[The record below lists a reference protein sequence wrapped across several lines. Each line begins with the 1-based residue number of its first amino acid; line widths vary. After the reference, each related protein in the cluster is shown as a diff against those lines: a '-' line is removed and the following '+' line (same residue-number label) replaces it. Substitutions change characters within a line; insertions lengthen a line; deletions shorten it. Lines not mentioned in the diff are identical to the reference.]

1 MACAPSAPAGATTT
15 HGPRAM
21 PESEDARIFLA
32 QVERARSA
40 SSRMQPALGRVGA
53 REVERAQ
60 FAAPR
65 SRQPP
70 GEALPSGWGLGASRP
85 MVHHAAMPTRPGL
98 GPSAD
103 LGTLGPRVDI
113 YLSAGPNVGYGASG
127 GAGDATWNVAGYASC
142 NRDDPRNCAIWRVRL
157 RLGMAEP
164 IEVEQVV
171 RATAGAVTNRAWS
184 GVVRTGASMPALSYD
199 GRYLAFRRQNYGDAD
214 PPGGTGF
221 PVSSQVV
228 VRDLHTQT
236 DLVVDGGDDV
246 RDALRFPAWYVGDRL
261 LYNRGTDP
269 ARPGAGTLYS
279 ARLDF
284 RAGVAHLQPGWLG
297 AEGAAYT
304 ETDFNDPAVA
314 PDSGGGGVSSRRIAT
329 FGENAKTTGAAC
341 GVAEEGVPR
350 VHRGLAPTE
359 DEFECFSLGVNRGDR
374 EINSCQHPSWSLDGT
389 AIYCWQ
395 HNPEDVSPENREAVL
410 ALPYVYRPS
419 KGSESWSQVTDG
431 ETAFT
436 ELLAS
441 ALEEQF
447 GGLFPALPSG
457 AKKGGPYCRVTAY
470 KHAMECGTANFMV
483 MTLFCSDATYNNHA
497 SGDVFS
503 SRVVLVRKEPLTYW
517 DLTGMIETTLGQ
529 SPGTLHGIYADCGAA
544 LG

>member
-284 RAGVAHLQPGWLG
+284 RAGVAHLQPGCLG

-314 PDSGGGGVSSRRIAT
+314 PDSGGGRCVLQEDRHIRREREDDGRRVRRGRGGRSQGASRARADRGRVRVFQPGRESRRPRNKFLPT
-329 FGENAKTTGAAC
+329 PVV
-341 GVAEEGVPR
+341 VAR
-350 VHRGLAPTE
+350 RDSDL
-359 DEFECFSLGVNRGDR
+359 
-374 EINSCQHPSWSLDGT
+374 
-389 AIYCWQ
+389 
-395 HNPEDVSPENREAVL
+395 
-410 ALPYVYRPS
+410 
-419 KGSESWSQVTDG
+419 
-431 ETAFT
+431 
-436 ELLAS
+436 LLAAQS
-441 ALEEQF
+441 
-447 GGLFPALPSG
+447 GGRIAGKP
-457 AKKGGPYCRVTAY
+457 
-470 KHAMECGTANFMV
+470 
-483 MTLFCSDATYNNHA
+483 
-497 SGDVFS
+497 
-503 SRVVLVRKEPLTYW
+503 
-517 DLTGMIETTLGQ
+517 
-529 SPGTLHGIYADCGAA
+529 
-544 LG
+544 